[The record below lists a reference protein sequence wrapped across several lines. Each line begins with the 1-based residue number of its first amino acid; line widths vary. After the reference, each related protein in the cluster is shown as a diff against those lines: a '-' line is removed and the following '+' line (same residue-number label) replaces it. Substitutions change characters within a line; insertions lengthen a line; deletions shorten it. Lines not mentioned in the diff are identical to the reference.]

1 MEMSQNY
8 NYVPFNIQPGFNE
21 TTKLQQEDY
30 LLQWILIT
38 FKPLI
43 HFYQT
48 EILYVQLFVLKN
60 KRLPIPQ
67 RINCAVNYWLDWV
80 GGRGGGGDI
89 TNNWMEGSSAK
100 CLMIQLMVQLMV
112 RVFWWLV
119 LLIEWRQVRL

>member
-21 TTKLQQEDY
+21 TTKLHQEDY

-38 FKPLI
+38 FKPLK

-48 EILYVQLFVLKN
+48 EILHVQLFVLKN

-80 GGRGGGGDI
+80 GGGGRGV
-89 TNNWMEGSSAK
+89 TS
-100 CLMIQLMVQLMV
+100 LMIGWKDQVQSA
-112 RVFWWLV
+112 WWYN
-119 LLIEWRQVRL
+119 WWYN

>member
-48 EILYVQLFVLKN
+48 EILHVQLFVLKN

-80 GGRGGGGDI
+80 GGRGGV
-89 TNNWMEGSSAK
+89 TS
-100 CLMIQLMVQLMV
+100 LMIG
-112 RVFWWLV
+112 RIKCKV
-119 LLIEWRQVRL
+119 LDDAIDGTING

>member
-21 TTKLQQEDY
+21 TTKFHQEDY

-48 EILYVQLFVLKN
+48 EILHVQLFVLKN

-80 GGRGGGGDI
+80 GGRGGEVTSLIIGWKDQVQSAWWY
-89 TNNWMEGSSAK
+89 NW
-100 CLMIQLMVQLMV
+100 
-112 RVFWWLV
+112 WYN
-119 LLIEWRQVRL
+119 

>member
-21 TTKLQQEDY
+21 TTKLHQEDY

-43 HFYQT
+43 HFYQS
-48 EILYVQLFVLKN
+48 EILHVQLFVLKKKKTTDTSKN
-60 KRLPIPQ
+60 KLCSELLIGLG
-67 RINCAVNYWLDWV
+67 W
-80 GGRGGGGDI
+80 GEGGGDI
-89 TNNWMEGSSAK
+89 TNDWMEGSSAK
-100 CLMIQLMVQLMV
+100 CLMIQLMIQLMV